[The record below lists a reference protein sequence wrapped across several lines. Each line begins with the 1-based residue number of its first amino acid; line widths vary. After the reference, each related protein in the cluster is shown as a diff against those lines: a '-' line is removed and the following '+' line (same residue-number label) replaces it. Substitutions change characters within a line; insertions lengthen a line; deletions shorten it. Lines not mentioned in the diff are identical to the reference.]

1 MKQLI
6 EQVRQRIMQQLV
18 TSLIYEDVVH
28 YEQLPHED
36 DGCDTYTIEGE
47 AVTYRVQLQQSDSF
61 ERLRISAP
69 VWRIADGEEAVT
81 LDYAQ
86 LLREV
91 RFTFDKDE
99 QKLEDFI
106 IELLQ
111 TELKD
116 TQAQRYRAQQSQMSL
131 TAFDDY
137 ESYAMEAICITQV
150 INHGSA
156 LHWTTM
162 YAMVRI
168 SAPHFNCSG
177 LRLHR
182 IMWKRRYPRV
192 SIQLHC
198 FNVSSVQR
206 R

>member
-1 MKQLI
+1 M
-6 EQVRQRIMQQLV
+6 
-18 TSLIYEDVVH
+18 
-28 YEQLPHED
+28 
-36 DGCDTYTIEGE
+36 
-47 AVTYRVQLQQSDSF
+47 TYRVQLQQSDSF
-61 ERLRISAP
+61 ERLRISPP
-69 VWRIADGEEAVT
+69 VWRIADGEEAAT

-137 ESYAMEAICITQV
+137 ESYAMEG
-150 INHGSA
+150 H
-156 LHWTTM
+156 M
-162 YAMVRI
+162 YHPSYKSRLGFTLDDNVRYGPDFR
-168 SAPHFNCSG
+168 PHFNCSG